1 MSLSTLTINICAEFQ
16 DFTFVFGT
24 DNNKH
29 RTVIPITASCLIM
42 ETINNMIMKQI
53 AENEKKFHLACDQ
66 VMKLNEL
73 LDNNQTRYD
82 RANSANQRTARYGL
96 RMKLSVLEGVRNMY
110 VEYASMKAEE
120 LMLLQCQLCDDITSH
135 DSDYDSDGEN

>member
-1 MSLSTLTINICAEFQ
+1 
-16 DFTFVFGT
+16 
-24 DNNKH
+24 
-29 RTVIPITASCLIM
+29 M
-42 ETINNMIMKQI
+42 ETINNMIMQQI

-66 VMKLNEL
+66 VMKLDEL

-82 RANSANQRTARYGL
+82 RANNANQRTARYGL

-120 LMLLQCQLCDDITSH
+120 LMLLQCQLCDDVMSG
-135 DSDYDSDGEN
+135 DSDCDSDGENWLWSNAPST